1 MSKLHESIKVSAVEF
16 WEFIFAMAFA
26 LLNFNVIA
34 WGVNKGVNETLFS
47 GGKVMEYFIILTGV
61 YLVATYEKLKAKKT
75 KRIST
80 WKYVKENLVN
90 YLPAILA
97 GVLLV
102 FIVRNVINDTSIV
115 RIPRLLVGSLLE
127 LFGLSQTGILT
138 YGIFPGNQALS
149 DAIAN
154 GGINILWNEP
164 LTYLSAMIIAGAF
177 LFYALSHNEELYRN
191 IICPLVIIVGYGT
204 LSVLGEYSSIRLT
217 SIGVS
222 SILIRSAAGLAL
234 GSLIYYF
241 ALHLKQSKYHNFSK
255 SFLTIINILF
265 IIYFLW
271 SFIFGIEW
279 GDGVNM
285 IFIVPFIIINLLGED
300 YISQNLDN
308 HFSIYLG
315 QIALYIF
322 ASHLAFVYLIPHLL
336 PNLSFSNACV
346 IYMLVCFIWANF
358 MYLFD
363 SFVVT
368 PLFRRK

>member
-16 WEFIFAMAFA
+16 WEFIFAMGFA
-26 LLNFNVIA
+26 LLSFNTIA
-34 WGVNKGVNETLFS
+34 WGMNKGMNETLFS
-47 GGKVMEYFIILTGV
+47 GGKVMEYFIIVTGV
-61 YLVATYEKLKAKKT
+61 YLVATYEKLKVKKT
-75 KRIST
+75 KKIST

-90 YLPAILA
+90 YYPAILA

-102 FIVRNVINDTSIV
+102 FIVRNSITGTPLI
-115 RIPRLLVGSLLE
+115 RIPRLLVGSMLE

-138 YGIFPGNQALS
+138 YELLPGNQALA

-164 LTYLSAMIIAGAF
+164 LSYLSAMIIAGSF
-177 LFYALSHNEELYRN
+177 LFYALSHNEELYKN
-191 IICPLVIIVGYGT
+191 VICPLVIIVGYGT
-204 LSVLGEYSSIRLT
+204 LSIMGEYSSINLT
-217 SIGVS
+217 SFGVS
-222 SILIRSAAGLAL
+222 AILIRSLAGLAL

-241 ALHLKQSKYHNFSK
+241 ALHLKQNHYPIFSK
-255 SFLTIINILF
+255 SFLTIINLLF
-265 IIYFLW
+265 IIYFIW

-279 GDGVNM
+279 SGTVNM
-285 IFIVPFIIINLLGED
+285 IFIIPFIIINLVGED
-300 YISQNLDN
+300 YISKNLDN

-322 ASHLAFVYLIPHLL
+322 SSHIAFVYLVPHLFPTL
-336 PNLSFSNACV
+336 NFTNSIV
-346 IYMLVCFIWANF
+346 IYMLVCFVWANF

>member
-16 WEFIFAMAFA
+16 WEFIFAMGFA
-26 LLNFNVIA
+26 LLSFNTIA
-34 WGVNKGVNETLFS
+34 WGINKGVNEALFS

-61 YLVATYEKLKAKKT
+61 YLVATYEKLKNKKT
-75 KRIST
+75 KKIST

-90 YLPAILA
+90 YYPAILS
-97 GVLLV
+97 GVLIV
-102 FIVRNVINDTSIV
+102 FIVRNVINATSII

-138 YGIFPGNQALS
+138 YGLFPGNQALA

-177 LFYALSHNEELYRN
+177 LFYALSHNEELYKN
-191 IICPLVIIVGYGT
+191 IICPLAVIFGYGT
-204 LSVLGEYSSIRLT
+204 LSIMGEYSSINFT
-217 SIGVS
+217 SFGIS
-222 SILIRSAAGLAL
+222 AILIRSLAGLAL

-241 ALHLKQSKYHNFSK
+241 ASHLKEKHYPLFSK
-255 SFLTIINILF
+255 SFLTIINLLF
-265 IIYFLW
+265 IIYFIW

-279 GDGVNM
+279 GDAVNM
-285 IFIVPFIIINLLGED
+285 IFIVPFIVINLLGED
-300 YISQNLDN
+300 YISENLDN

-322 ASHLAFVYLIPHLL
+322 SSHIAFVYLIPHLL
-336 PNLSFSNACV
+336 PTLSFANSTV
-346 IYMLVCFIWANF
+346 IYMLVCFVWANF

-363 SFVVT
+363 SFVVS

>member
-16 WEFIFAMAFA
+16 WEFIFAMGFA
-26 LLNFNVIA
+26 LMNFNVIA
-34 WGVNKGVNETLFS
+34 WGINKGVNETLFS

-61 YLVATYEKLKAKKT
+61 YLVATYEKLKSKKT
-75 KRIST
+75 KKIST

-90 YLPAILA
+90 YFPAIIT
-97 GVLLV
+97 GVFIV
-102 FIVRNVINDTSIV
+102 FIVRNVINETSII

-127 LFGLSQTGILT
+127 LFGLSQTGILS
-138 YGIFPGNQALS
+138 YGIFPSNQALS
-149 DAIAN
+149 EAVAN

-164 LTYLSAMIIAGAF
+164 LTYLSAMIIAGLF

-204 LSVLGEYSSIRLT
+204 LSILGEYSSIKLT
-217 SIGVS
+217 GFGVS

-234 GSLIYYF
+234 GSLVYYL
-241 ALHLKQSKYHNFSK
+241 AVHLKQSKYHYFSK
-255 SFLTIINILF
+255 SFLTIINLLF
-265 IIYFLW
+265 IIFFLW

-279 GDGVNM
+279 NEAVNM
-285 IFIVPFIIINLLGED
+285 IFIVPFIVINLLGED
-300 YISQNLDN
+300 YISSNLHN

-322 ASHLAFVYLIPHLL
+322 SSHIAFVYLVPYIL
-336 PNLSFSNACV
+336 PNLSFTNSIV
-346 IYMLVCFIWANF
+346 IYMLICFIWANF

-363 SFVVT
+363 SFVIT

>member
-16 WEFIFAMAFA
+16 WEFIFAMVFA
-26 LLNFNVIA
+26 LLSFNTIA
-34 WGVNKGVNETLFS
+34 WGINKGVNETLFS

-61 YLVATYEKLKAKKT
+61 YLVATYEKLKNKKT
-75 KRIST
+75 KKIST

-90 YLPAILA
+90 YYPAILS
-97 GVLLV
+97 GVLIV
-102 FIVRNVINDTSIV
+102 FIVRNVINATSII

-138 YGIFPGNQALS
+138 YGLFPGNQALA

-177 LFYALSHNEELYRN
+177 LFYALSHNEELYKN
-191 IICPLVIIVGYGT
+191 IICPLAVIFGYGT
-204 LSVLGEYSSIRLT
+204 LSIMGEYSSINFT
-217 SIGVS
+217 SFGISV
-222 SILIRSAAGLAL
+222 ILIRSLAGLAL

-241 ALHLKQSKYHNFSK
+241 ASHLKEKHYPLFSK
-255 SFLTIINILF
+255 SFLTIINLLF
-265 IIYFLW
+265 IIYFIW

-279 GDGVNM
+279 GDAVNM
-285 IFIVPFIIINLLGED
+285 IFIVPFIVINLLGED
-300 YISQNLDN
+300 YISENLDN
-308 HFSIYLG
+308 YFSIYLG

-322 ASHLAFVYLIPHLL
+322 SSHIAFVYLIPHLL
-336 PNLSFSNACV
+336 PTLSFANSTI
-346 IYMLVCFIWANF
+346 IYMLVCFVWANF

-363 SFVVT
+363 SFVVS